1 MVKFVSRKP
10 ISLTCKLELFDE
22 VTDCRVYSLPVSVTA
37 DNSLLTTFSYLSD
50 QQNVFKLETVPLDF
64 EKRKKSD
71 DTTTVN
77 LRSNDG
83 RNIIDRYH
91 DLYE

>member
-1 MVKFVSRKP
+1 M
-10 ISLTCKLELFDE
+10 
-22 VTDCRVYSLPVSVTA
+22 YSLPVSVTA

-50 QQNVFKLETVPLDF
+50 QQNVFKFERVPLDF